1 MKGSRSRRA
10 RLGGSGYR
18 SARRGGAKTRL
29 SLRRIPR
36 TPIAAAIV
44 LACQPVMAQQ
54 QLEEIIVTAQKR
66 AENMQDVPISIQA
79 LGTEQLE
86 ELHVNN
92 FRDYVQ
98 MLPSVTMAPGA
109 GGGYGAGAGFSA
121 VYMRGVTTGG
131 DGQAITSVPSVGM
144 YLDEQPI
151 TTIQGNLDIHMY
163 DVARVEAL
171 AGPQGTL
178 YGASSQAGTIRII
191 TNRPDP
197 TGFDAGYG
205 LEANMV
211 DGDDSG
217 YIAEGFIN
225 VPIGD
230 QAAIRI
236 VGWYREDAGW
246 VDNVLATRTFSVDA
260 ADPTDDITVD
270 NAEFAE
276 DDYNTMETYGA
287 RAALRVDLNDNWTVT
302 PNFMIQ
308 NQYSDGSWGDD
319 LNDFI
324 SPGDNAV
331 SHFTKEY
338 TDDEWWQAGLTIEGN
353 ISNFDLTY
361 SGNYLDRN
369 VEASFDYSD
378 YSYFY
383 DSIYTTGYFAKL
395 FFDNS
400 DYRAD
405 GVAEDPPGPLSL
417 VPPVHRYYNDD
428 KYTKQSH
435 ELRISSPQDNRVRG
449 LLGVFWQEQEHDF
462 WQPFLVEG
470 LADIMLPDQGA
481 NPLFADTV
489 YLNSMDRKDTDE
501 AIFGS
506 VSFDL
511 TEQLELTGDIRF
523 FKAETTVKGFFGF
536 GLGFTQSHAP
546 SDPSEL
552 PDEPG
557 SSANGG
563 DDAFLDIGQAWS
575 RNGEWRCPS
584 QETVGDKPCINVDR
598 KVESDDHVGRIN
610 LNYKVTD
617 DVLLYATW
625 SEGFRPGGI
634 NRNPFVGDYEPDF
647 LTNWELG
654 WKTQWAGAVQFNG
667 AVFFLE
673 WDDLQRAFPG
683 SNGITQVDNAPSAE
697 IKGVE
702 AQLLWA
708 VTDNFRV
715 SAAAAYYDTELTSD
729 YFEIQGGVPVV
740 TAPEGTQLPITPEFK
755 GNLIARYDFPVAEF
769 EAHLQ
774 GALTYEGSR
783 PSELVPAENVF
794 KNGDIPS
801 STVLD
806 LSAGIGRN
814 SWLLELFVKNATD
827 EDAPIYVGQECAVF
841 VCGVQTYGLRRPPL
855 TVGLKFSQ
863 EF

>member
-1 MKGSRSRRA
+1 MKGSRSRSA
-10 RLGGSGYR
+10 RLGG
-18 SARRGGAKTRL
+18 AKRRL

-36 TPIAAAIV
+36 TPIAAAIA

-86 ELHVNN
+86 ELHISN
-92 FRDYVQ
+92 FKDYVQ

-109 GGGYGAGAGFSA
+109 GGGYGAGAGYAA

-163 DVARVEAL
+163 DIARVEAL

-197 TGFDAGYG
+197 SGFDAGYG

-211 DGDDSG
+211 DGNDEG

-225 VPIGD
+225 VPIGE
-230 QAAIRI
+230 QAAIRL

-246 VDNVLATRTFSVDA
+246 VDNVEATRTFPGV
-260 ADPTDDITVD
+260 ADDPSDDITIN

-276 DDYNTMETYGA
+276 DDYNTIETYGA
-287 RAALRVDLNDNWTVT
+287 RAALRVDLNDNWSIT
-302 PNFMIQ
+302 PTLMIQ

-319 LNDFI
+319 ANDFI
-324 SPGDNAV
+324 VSGDNAV
-331 SHFTKEY
+331 GHFTQEY

-361 SGNYLDRN
+361 SGNYLDRQ
-369 VEASFDYSD
+369 VDASFDYTD

-383 DSIYTTGYFAKL
+383 DTYYSTGYFAGL
-395 FFDNS
+395 FFNN
-400 DYRAD
+400 D
-405 GVAEDPPGPLSL
+405 GDRIAPL
-417 VPPVHRYYNDD
+417 HRYYNDD
-428 KYTKQSH
+428 AYTKRSH
-435 ELRISSPQDNRVRG
+435 ELRVSTPQDKRVRG
-449 LLGVFWQEQEHDF
+449 LLGFFWQEQKHDF
-462 WQPFLVEG
+462 WQPFVAEG
-470 LADIMLPDQGA
+470 LADIMWPNQGTS
-481 NPLFADTV
+481 PEFADII

-501 AIFGS
+501 AVFAS
-506 VSFDL
+506 VSFDI
-511 TEQLELTGDIRF
+511 TEQFELTGGIRW
-523 FKAETTVKGFFGF
+523 FKAETTVEGFFGF
-536 GLGFTQSHAP
+536 GLGFNRPHVP
-546 SDPSEL
+546 
-552 PDEPG
+552 EPG
-557 SSANGG
+557 EPGAPPGG
-563 DDAFLDIGQAWS
+563 EGAFLDIGESWS

-584 QETVGDKPCINVDR
+584 QADVGDKPCINVDR
-598 KVESDDHVGRIN
+598 KVESDDYVGRIN

-617 DVLLYATW
+617 DMLLYATW

-634 NRNPFVGDYEPDF
+634 NRNPFVGDYASDF

-654 WKTQWAGAVQFNG
+654 WKTEWGGSVQFNG
-667 AVFFLE
+667 AVFFE
-673 WDDLQRAFPG
+673 QWDDLQRAFPG
-683 SNGITQVDNAPSAE
+683 ANGITQVDNANTAE
-697 IKGVE
+697 ITGTE
-702 AQLLWA
+702 MQLLWA

-715 SAAAAYYDTELTSD
+715 SAGAAYYNAELTSD
-729 YFEIQGGVPVV
+729 YKEINADGVEII
-740 TAPEGTQLPITPEFK
+740 TAPDGSQLPITPEFK
-755 GNLIARYDFPVAEF
+755 GNLIARYDFPVGEF

-783 PSELVPAENVF
+783 PSELVPAENDF